1 MAITRRV
8 FVSGSMAAPLVAP
21 LAGAGSANAA
31 GEQTLTALD
40 GLAELRLTDLALKRL
55 AGQGIGVHAV
65 DPATPIL
72 DTDGATVGVKLT
84 PEYASGTILATG
96 QPGKGSGRAH
106 GGVVLSNSLA
116 RMEITD
122 IRGSV
127 PDGVVLAFLKVND
140 EWLGELPLFS
150 SDPSA
155 VRLSLQP
162 GTPGQPI
169 LVSGHGI
176 PVTPT
181 QEGVDEFTNAFGT
194 ALFTTKDTV
203 FTASG
208 HGNAWPVPS
217 FPA

>member
-1 MAITRRV
+1 
-8 FVSGSMAAPLVAP
+8 MAAPLVAQW
-21 LAGAGSANAA
+21 AGAGSADAA
-31 GEQTLTALD
+31 GQPGEQTLTALD

-55 AGQGIGVHAV
+55 AARGIGVQAV

-72 DTDGATVGVKLT
+72 ATDGTTVAGVKLT
-84 PEYASGTILATG
+84 PEYAGGTILATG

-106 GGVVLSNSLA
+106 GGVVLANSVA
-116 RMEITD
+116 RMEITG

-127 PDGVVLAFLKVND
+127 PDGVVVAFLKVND
-140 EWLGELPLFS
+140 EWLGELPLFA
-150 SDPSA
+150 SDPGA

-169 LVSGHGI
+169 LVSGNGI

-181 QEGVDEFTNAFGT
+181 QEGVNEFASAFGT
-194 ALFTTKDTV
+194 TLFTTTDTV

-208 HGNAWPVPS
+208 HGSAWPVPS